1 MVNFP
6 CRLFSKLFG
15 VLINFDGLFFFS
27 FSKFFSSSSL
37 ESGCFEKIFFTVFFS
52 VTSFLIS
59 FFSSFFRISFGSS
72 VVSLFW
78 VDGPAK
84 LFSGSSEDGT
94 VSFKLFSSP
103 LKLVKVLFLLTSTET
118 DLLLP

>member
-37 ESGCFEKIFFTVFFS
+37 ESGCFEKIFLAVFFS
-52 VTSFLIS
+52 VTLLLI
-59 FFSSFFRISFGSS
+59 SSFFKISFDSF